1 MLISSLLGALVGLV
15 LGLTGAGGGILAVPA
30 LVFGMGWTMQQAA
43 PVALIAVSGGAAI
56 GAIEGFRRRLVRWRA
71 ALLMA
76 AAGIPC
82 TVPGI
87 RLAHQLS
94 QQWLYL
100 AFCGVLVIA
109 ALRLLHACRQV
120 EERRAE
126 TAMSGLARIDQK
138 TGRIRWTWPSVFL
151 VAGIG
156 AVSGFMT
163 GLLGVGGGFVIVPL
177 LRRYTGVS
185 MHGIVATSLL
195 VIAVVGS
202 GGVAVALLHGA
213 HPPLEATAWF
223 TAATAAGMLLGRQLA
238 ARLSARQVQAGFAVL
253 LLGVALMMGLRGLG
267 LG

>member
-30 LVFGMGWTMQQAA
+30 LVFGMGWTMQQSA

-56 GAIEGFRRRLVRWRA
+56 GAVEAFRKRLVRWRA

-82 TVPGI
+82 TAPGI
-87 RLAHQLS
+87 HLAHRLS

-100 AFCGVLVIA
+100 AFAAVLVIA
-109 ALRLLHACRQV
+109 AVRLLLACRQDG
-120 EERRAE
+120 ERQAE

-138 TGRIRWTWPSVFL
+138 TGRIRWTWPSAL
-151 VAGIG
+151 LIAAIG

-177 LRRYTGVS
+177 LRRFTGVS
-185 MHGIVATSLL
+185 MHGIVATSLM
-195 VIAVVGS
+195 VIAVVGG
-202 GGVAVALLHGA
+202 GGVLVALLHGA
-213 HPPLEATAWF
+213 RPPLEITAWF
-223 TAATAAGMLLGRQLA
+223 AAATAAGMLLGRRLA
-238 ARLSARQVQAGFAVL
+238 GRLSARQVQAGFAVL
-253 LLGVALMMGLRGLG
+253 LLGVALVMGSRGLG
-267 LG
+267 